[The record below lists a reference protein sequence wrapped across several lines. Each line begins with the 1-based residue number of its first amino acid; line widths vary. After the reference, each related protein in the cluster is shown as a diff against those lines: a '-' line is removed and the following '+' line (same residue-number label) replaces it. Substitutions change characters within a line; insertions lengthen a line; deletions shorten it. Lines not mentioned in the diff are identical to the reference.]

1 MASMN
6 NEKAS
11 SSSSS
16 THRLTYE
23 VFLSFRGEDTR
34 NGFTSHLY
42 TALDQ
47 KGIYTFIDDEK
58 IERGK
63 SISPTLMKAINE
75 SRVAIV
81 ILSKNYAF
89 STWCLE
95 ELEEI
100 IGCITKTGMTVLPI
114 FYYVDPSSVRKQIG
128 TFKQAFDEHE
138 QRFKENIEK
147 VQKWR
152 AILKEVANTSGW
164 HLPKSTETKVIQ
176 EIVQEIVN
184 KLSST
189 YIVDTKGLIGIN
201 CRGEELKPLLDL
213 ESNNVRIIGIWG
225 MGGMGKTTL
234 ARVVYGMISNQFE
247 ACSFIAN
254 VREDSEKKSLL
265 WLQQKILKELLMGS
279 DMNIPDV
286 DSGILMIKKWLRYKK
301 ILLVL
306 DDVNKLDQLNK
317 LARENDWFGPGSRII
332 ITTRDEHLLRTRK
345 VDVIYEAKGLNDV
358 EAFHLFNL
366 KAFGDKHPIADYLEL
381 SKAFVHYAN
390 GLPLAIEIL
399 GSFLFSKSKDEWKS
413 ALDRLKEYPEREI
426 LNVLQISYDGLQETE
441 KEIFLNISCFF
452 NHMNEETIIE
462 ILDYLELYPKI
473 GLRVLVDK
481 SLIKLQ
487 ENKLWMHDLLQDMG
501 KDIVH
506 QECRE
511 DPGKRSRLWLYK
523 DIDDVLTKNTG
534 TREIQ
539 GIVLE
544 LHEQQEM
551 VKWNPEAF
559 LEMQYL
565 KFLKID
571 SVHLMHDL
579 KHLPNSLRFLDWS
592 GYSSKSLPSSFQSN
606 KLVKLR
612 LRNSYI
618 ERLWKGAQGCKNLRR
633 LPSKFEMESLEI
645 LILSDCS
652 KVKTIPEFGK
662 NMERVLKLYLDGTA
676 ITKLPTSI
684 GNLTSLTSLGL
695 RDCKNLTY
703 LPSTFFNMKTLE
715 NVNLSGCSKLCKLL
729 ENLGMVESVEN
740 VDVSGT
746 ATRLLPYSN
755 ASFQT
760 LKKLVFGGFKARSPN
775 PMSLLST
782 SLSSLCS
789 LTNLDLSY
797 CNLKTI
803 PSDVG
808 CLFSLEKL
816 NLSGNNFGCLPE
828 SIAQLSFLK
837 VLYVENCKNLRL
849 LPKPPL
855 DIRTIWGYGCT
866 SLESIRDVLKPNS
879 LCEPSLYLSNC
890 SKLADKQGFIDM
902 FFAMIRKH
910 LQGHFL
916 HNRFDIVIPGSE
928 IPEWFRHQ
936 IMGNEV
942 SIQEPYSL
950 LCNEW
955 MGIAICVVFCSLP
968 RHQIHEHC
976 YLACRLIA
984 NGKKVSLS
992 PITGDIFPLSDHI
1005 WLIYLLPQF
1014 YKEKD
1019 ATKLVWECDADGFSQ
1034 IGVRIE
1040 SRCGRGLEVKKCGLR
1055 LVYKKD
1061 IEDLNRTMTQRHHNF
1076 DNSMAA
1082 AEGYK
1087 AKRTR
1092 DDYDEAGSS
1101 NDEPRP
1107 KRIGNSN
1114 CEESSEYK
1122 DCREELSESDLE
1134 G

>member
-6 NEKAS
+6 NKRAS

-16 THRLTYE
+16 THLLTYE

-58 IERGK
+58 LERGK

-81 ILSKNYAF
+81 ILSKNYAS

-114 FYYVDPSSVRKQIG
+114 FYYVDPSNVQKQIG

-138 QRFKENIEK
+138 QCFKENIEK

-152 AILKEVANTSGW
+152 AILKKVANNSGW

-189 YIVDTKGLIGIN
+189 YIVNTKGLIGIN

-213 ESNNVRIIGIWG
+213 ESNNVRIIRVWG

-234 ARVVYGMISNQFE
+234 ARVVYGMISDQFE
-247 ACSFIAN
+247 ACSFID
-254 VREDSEKKSLL
+254 VREDFEKKSLL

-306 DDVNKLDQLNK
+306 DDVNKLNQLNK
-317 LARENDWFGPGSRII
+317 LARENDWFGPSSRII

-366 KAFGDKHPIADYLEL
+366 KAFGDEHPIVDYLEL

-473 GLRVLVDK
+473 GLRVLIDK

-487 ENKLWMHDLLQDMG
+487 ENELWMHLLQDMG

-511 DPGKRSRLWLYK
+511 DPGKRSRLWLYE

-534 TREIQ
+534 TKEIQ

-618 ERLWKGAQGCKNLRR
+618 ERLWKGAQSLGRLKFIELNGSQKLIETPDITEALVLEKLDLENCINLCEIHPSISVHKNLTLLNLKGCKNLRR
-633 LPSKFEMESLEI
+633 LPSKFEMESLKI
-645 LILSDCS
+645 LILFDCS
-652 KVKTIPEFGK
+652 KVKTIPKFGK

-676 ITKLPTSI
+676 ITKLPTSM

-695 RDCKNLTY
+695 RDCKNLMS

-729 ENLGMVESVEN
+729 ENLGTVESVEN
-740 VDVSGT
+740 VD
-746 ATRLLPYSN
+746 
-755 ASFQT
+755 
-760 LKKLVFGGFKARSPN
+760 
-775 PMSLLST
+775 
-782 SLSSLCS
+782 
-789 LTNLDLSY
+789 
-797 CNLKTI
+797 
-803 PSDVG
+803 
-808 CLFSLEKL
+808 
-816 NLSGNNFGCLPE
+816 
-828 SIAQLSFLK
+828 
-837 VLYVENCKNLRL
+837 
-849 LPKPPL
+849 
-855 DIRTIWGYGCT
+855 
-866 SLESIRDVLKPNS
+866 
-879 LCEPSLYLSNC
+879 
-890 SKLADKQGFIDM
+890 
-902 FFAMIRKH
+902 
-910 LQGHFL
+910 
-916 HNRFDIVIPGSE
+916 
-928 IPEWFRHQ
+928 
-936 IMGNEV
+936 
-942 SIQEPYSL
+942 
-950 LCNEW
+950 
-955 MGIAICVVFCSLP
+955 
-968 RHQIHEHC
+968 
-976 YLACRLIA
+976 
-984 NGKKVSLS
+984 
-992 PITGDIFPLSDHI
+992 
-1005 WLIYLLPQF
+1005 
-1014 YKEKD
+1014 EKD
-1019 ATKLVWECDADGFSQ
+1019 TKLVWECDANGFSQ

-1040 SRCGRGLEVKKCGLR
+1040 NLGGRGLEVKKCGLR

-1076 DNSMAA
+1076 DNSMVA

-1101 NDEPRP
+1101 NDNPHP